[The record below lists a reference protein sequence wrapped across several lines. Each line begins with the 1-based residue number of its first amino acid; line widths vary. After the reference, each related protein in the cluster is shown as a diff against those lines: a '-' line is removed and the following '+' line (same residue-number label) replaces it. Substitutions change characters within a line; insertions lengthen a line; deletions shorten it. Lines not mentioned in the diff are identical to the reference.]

1 MFSTH
6 VILTPG
12 ACWGGAELQSVDQ
25 IPGIRGNPRD
35 PGMEY
40 SLRVLG
46 INKNHA
52 YAWALLVNPPMALLV
67 YPPAQLLVNPPMALL
82 VNPPMALLV
91 NPPAQLLVNP
101 HPPTRLLVN
110 PPIHGME
117 PDRRLVNLYSLRLLE
132 PDLLSVYALL
142 LQTIHRHQ
150 GGTTCRR
157 SGRPVAR
164 LVVAFLEPDLEKIDH
179 EPQFWRWTRGM
190 IAPPMEHRHQVLLKA
205 SLPHA
210 PVVRMT

>member
-1 MFSTH
+1 M
-6 VILTPG
+6 
-12 ACWGGAELQSVDQ
+12 
-25 IPGIRGNPRD
+25 PRKLLLE
-35 PGMEY
+35 PRK
-40 SLRVLG
+40 S
-46 INKNHA
+46 
-52 YAWALLVNPPMALLV
+52 WAM
-67 YPPAQLLVNPPMALL
+67 LVNPPMALL

>member
-1 MFSTH
+1 MWRLCLLIPWAVVRNPLVVSLVVADDSD
-6 VILTPG
+6 VIG
-12 ACWGGAELQSVDQ
+12 VS
-25 IPGIRGNPRD
+25 
-35 PGMEY
+35 
-40 SLRVLG
+40 
-46 INKNHA
+46 
-52 YAWALLVNPPMALLV
+52 PPMALSV
-67 YPPAQLLVNPPMALL
+67 NPPTQVLVNPLVLRALL